1 MLAKKKN
8 LIGGVVLLALMVLT
22 VYHLLKGQQL
32 SQIFTILTQV
42 KLRWIFAGV
51 GLMVIFVACEGSCT
65 RFTLRYLGHDPGRL
79 RCLGYAFVGFY
90 FSSITPSSTGG
101 QPAQIY
107 YMRKDGIPAAHGTLS
122 MLLDTACYQVA
133 LLLCAGVAL
142 ALRPDLLAS
151 MGTGLG
157 VLLVLGAVIMVVST
171 VVMLLFMFLPNAARK
186 LADGTL
192 SLLVRVH
199 LVKNGERWRERVEH
213 QMEEYHAGAE
223 CILRNPIMTVRLL
236 LITLFQLGCQF
247 SVPYMVYRALGLVGY
262 GVFDIICAQALLT
275 LAVAMLPLP
284 GAVGVT
290 EGGFVRFFTVF
301 FGTRLVTPAVLLS
314 RGVSF
319 YAFLAISALVTL
331 AVHLTAGRGQSSASN
346 PAAP

>member
-8 LIGGVVLLALMVLT
+8 LIGGVLLLALMVLT
-22 VYHLLKGQQL
+22 MYHLLRGKQL

-42 KLRWIFAGV
+42 KLGWIFAGV
-51 GLMVIFVACEGSCT
+51 ALMFVFVACEASCT
-65 RFTLRYLGHDPGRL
+65 RFTLRYLGHDAGRL

-107 YMRKDGIPAAHGTLS
+107 YMSKDGIPAAHGTLS

-133 LLLCAGVAL
+133 ILLCAGVAL
-142 ALRPDLLAS
+142 LFRPGLLTA

-157 VLLVLGAVIMVVST
+157 LLLVLGAAIMLVFT
-171 VVMLLFMFLPNAARK
+171 VAMLLFMFLPNAAQR
-186 LADGTL
+186 LADRIL
-192 SLLVRVH
+192 ALLVRTR
-199 LVKNGERWRERVEH
+199 LVKDGERWRARLEH
-213 QMEEYHAGAE
+213 QMEEYHAGAD
-223 CILRNPIMTVRLL
+223 CILHNPIMTIRLL
-236 LITLFQLGCQF
+236 LITLFQLACQF
-247 SVPYMVYRALGLVGY
+247 AVPYTVYRALGLVGH
-262 GVFDIICAQALLT
+262 GAFEIICAQALLT
-275 LAVAMLPLP
+275 LAVSMLPLP

-290 EGGFVRFFTVF
+290 EGGFVRFFAVF

-319 YAFLAISALVTL
+319 YAFLALSALATL
-331 AVHLTAGRGQSSASN
+331 VVHLTTRRPLSAPDPSS
-346 PAAP
+346 P